1 MDYSIVGL
9 IGSFSFGYIFSSFV
23 RKVIDKIS
31 DENASKKI
39 NLVYSKLL
47 ENVYGNRTVF
57 TSRINNTISL
67 ETLIE
72 GEGKVNIMYMMDK
85 KDIALFKNDKCIYT
99 SDLVKVDLLDEIVNA
114 IDIQHKDKILDTVNM
129 MGLIFSRE
137 DFEKKFNMKVED
149 MKKGMMYGPPMEIYD
164 IDKMINDDEI
174 DFDIDYILD
183 RISEVGIENLTPDE
197 KEFLDNYNNN

>member
-1 MDYSIVGL
+1 MVYSIIALGAFCFGFV
-9 IGSFSFGYIFSSFV
+9 FSQLLT
-23 RKVIDKIS
+23 KVMSKIE
-31 DENASKKI
+31 DEKATKKVNDI
-39 NLVYSKLL
+39 YSKLL

-72 GEGKVNIMYMMDK
+72 GEGKVNVMYMMDK

-99 SDLVKVDLLDEIVNA
+99 SDLVKVDLLDEIVTA

-149 MKKGMMYGPPMEIYD
+149 MKKGMMYGPMELYD
-164 IDKMINDDEI
+164 IDKMISEDEI
-174 DFDIDYILD
+174 YFDIDYILD
-183 RISEVGIENLTPDE
+183 RINAVGIENLTPDE
-197 KEFLDNYNNN
+197 KDFLDNYNNN

>member
-1 MDYSIVGL
+1 MVYSIIALGAFCFGFV
-9 IGSFSFGYIFSSFV
+9 FSQLLT
-23 RKVIDKIS
+23 KVMSKIE
-31 DENASKKI
+31 DEKATKKVNDI
-39 NLVYSKLL
+39 YSKLL

-72 GEGKVNIMYMMDK
+72 GEGKVNVMYMMDK

-99 SDLVKVDLLDEIVNA
+99 SDLVKVDLLDEIVTA

-137 DFEKKFNMKVED
+137 EFERKFNLKVED
-149 MKKGMMYGPPMEIYD
+149 MKKGMMYGGPMEVYD
-164 IDKMINDDEI
+164 IDKMINEDEN

-183 RISEVGIENLTPDE
+183 RISEVGIDNLTPDE
-197 KEFLDNYNNN
+197 KEFLDNYNSN